1 MKKRV
6 LALLLAFVLV
16 AGLLPTAAFAANGV
30 HDVTVYAAVEGV
42 TFADASGAAV
52 SAPAAQDGDY
62 TTYSLSVP
70 DGVYTYT
77 ADGYG
82 SGKLRVTDDGDV
94 YLRVVNYTL
103 NQKASCSFEMRVTN
117 TEDTALVYESN
128 YAADNKVTS
137 LLIPALGFNVRYT
150 YELLPEDEAYC
161 PFSGD
166 LWVME
171 GAKPFE
177 GFKQSGY
184 QLSDSNTFA
193 IAKKAAVT
201 LKIPTGA
208 SLRVE
213 ELVKFYR
220 QPNYYETTFVK
231 TEDGYDYYTATVAA
245 RANGS
250 SFYYVVSKEGYM
262 TFARIFKPYDGLEI
276 TVESLEQTPERQG
289 GDYENSI
296 ITNGNASKFITM
308 QTGEAFSMWSSRA
321 WQAIDTI
328 TTNQYV
334 EPDKHYTILEGD
346 SVTVDEYG
354 IVRAVKPGL
363 SVVAITY
370 DAMSFN
376 GTNGTFYGAIQ
387 PERVAVFTFMVDGK
401 SDGITTSLEKLSD
414 LETFYFA
421 KTLQLPGEEKKD
433 MSDYMEYTIHP
444 EATNGEAL
452 VVSTMNVYGYP
463 TPKASGWTTCT
474 PNADGSYTLKLYAG
488 RTIVKFEAGD
498 ALRCHVLNAAGSDV
512 TVTNVSTPGAALTAG
527 DTVRV
532 SYSNVVTPTPKLG
545 AIYNP
550 GYTGTVYLVGAL
562 LDEEGNTVQTLE
574 GAHTQYGIA
583 DSAYANAVCS
593 QAGTLTVS
601 NMRIHLG
608 SYGSAD
614 TAHYLLNIQSEGGRY
629 NGEDA
634 PEATGYYC
642 YFQDISLTVTASEN
656 GTLAAEL
663 VKKINA
669 IGTVEL
675 TPECKAKIDAARRA
689 YDTAADAI
697 RSFITD
703 KQLQVLLDAEAAYTA
718 LAFAKMDE
726 TIERVTVDGTEYYV
740 LRNEL
745 ELSWFAA
752 LVNGT
757 LANTQPNAN
766 ANALLGADITLNE
779 SLLDTGHNLLD
790 RPGKKTWTSMVTFGG
805 IFDGCGHSISG
816 LYAYNP
822 PSGGKRQFGGLVT
835 TNNGTIRNLEIK
847 DSYFENGNL
856 VTQFGG
862 IVSMNNTNGV
872 VSNVAFDGRLQSG
885 NWFGGIAYQNKGKIS
900 NCVFDGLAATKK
912 IAGPNTQQAAGICI
926 TNNGTVTQCVNLGT
940 LQALSKNGIASGIV
954 GGAGNGRIENC
965 YSLGTLEAGKI
976 AGGIAGFAS
985 NQNTVKNCYA
995 AGTMTVNAG
1004 GQIFPIAN
1012 AKAKPDGASYYLDTL
1027 TPSVANA
1034 SYVAKSAAEFA
1045 DGTVLKLLGDPYVQ
1059 NIGTDRYPVFETTY
1073 VRVDEVEDL
1082 IDAIGEVDTRSGDA
1096 IKAARDAYDALTN
1109 VQKELLDDGYY
1120 EKLEAAEEAYA
1131 RILAEVEHV
1140 EDLIDAIGK
1149 VTERSGDAIKAARDA
1164 YDALTDG
1171 QKELLGDGYYEK
1183 LWAAEKEYARIL
1195 GIILDTADD
1204 DVPDASGVFD
1214 DVFARDWF
1222 ADAVSYVVDA
1232 GLMNG
1237 TSATTF
1243 SPRADTTRGMIVTI
1257 LARLDGERTGGSP
1270 WYAAGRDWAMRNG
1283 ISDGTNME
1291 GKITREQLAAM
1302 LYRYADKAGFD
1313 ISAFASLDGYAD
1325 ASSVSGWAKE
1335 AMQWAVGAGLINGRT
1350 ATTLAPQGNAT
1361 RAEVASILMRF
1372 MQKYTK

>member
-1 MKKRV
+1 MRKRV
-6 LALLLAFVLV
+6 LSLLLALV
-16 AGLLPTAAFAANGV
+16 RVVGLLPTAAFAADA

-42 TFADASGAAV
+42 TFADADGTAV
-52 SAPAAQDGDY
+52 SATAAQDGEY
-62 TTYSLSVP
+62 TAYSLHVT
-70 DGVYTYT
+70 DGVYTY
-77 ADGYG
+77 AAEGYG
-82 SGKLRVTDDGDV
+82 SGKLKITDDGDV

-103 NQKASCSFEMRVTN
+103 NSKAACSFRMRVVN
-117 TEDTALVYESN
+117 TEDTELVYESE
-128 YAADNKVTS
+128 ASADNKVAR
-137 LLIPALGFNVRYT
+137 LLVPAYGFDVRYT
-150 YELLPEDEAYC
+150 YELLPEDAEYC

-166 LWVME
+166 LWVLKGE
-171 GAKPFE
+171 KPFE

-193 IAKKAAVT
+193 IAKKATVT
-201 LKIPTGA
+201 LKIPAGA

-262 TFARIFKPYDGLEI
+262 TFARIFTPRDGLEI
-276 TVESLEQTPERQG
+276 TVDALEQTPERQG
-289 GDYENSI
+289 GDYECSI

-334 EPDKHYTILEGD
+334 DPDKHYTILEGD

-414 LETFYFA
+414 LETFYFVR
-421 KTLQLPGEEKKD
+421 TLQLPGEEKKD
-433 MSDYMEYTIHP
+433 MNDYMEYTIHP
-444 EATNGEAL
+444 VATNGEPL
-452 VVSTMNVYGYP
+452 TVSTMNVYGYP
-463 TPKASGWTTCT
+463 TPVASSWTRCT

-512 TVTNVSTPGAALTAG
+512 TVENVSTPGAALTAG

-550 GYTGTVYLVGAL
+550 GYGGTVYLEGEL
-562 LDEEGNTVQTLE
+562 QDEDSNTIQTLE
-574 GAHTQYGIA
+574 GMHTQYGIA
-583 DSAYANAVCS
+583 DSAYADAVCS

-601 NMRIHLG
+601 KMRIHL
-608 SYGSAD
+608 STYGSAE

-634 PEATGYYC
+634 PEATSYHC

-656 GTLAAEL
+656 GTLAAEI

-689 YDTAADAI
+689 YDTAADAV
-697 RSFITD
+697 RSYITD
-703 KQLQVLLDAEAAYTA
+703 EQLQVLLDAEADYTA
-718 LAFAKMDE
+718 LAFAKMND

-740 LRNEL
+740 LRDSL
-745 ELSWFAA
+745 ELSWFAT

-757 LANTQPNAN
+757 LADTQKNAN

-779 SLLDTGHNLLD
+779 SLLDADYNIPR
-790 RPGKKTWTSMVTFGG
+790 RPGLKSWTPMTTFGG

-816 LYAYNP
+816 LYARNP
-822 PSGGKRQFGGLVT
+822 SNGKGMTYGGFVI

-847 DSYFENGNL
+847 DASVENVKPTVKFGGVVGTNNAKGVVDN
-856 VTQFGG
+856 VTFNGRLETRFYVGG
-862 IVSMNNTNGV
+862 IVGV
-872 VSNVAFDGRLQSG
+872 NS
-885 NWFGGIAYQNKGKIS
+885 GKIS
-900 NCVFDGLAATKK
+900 NCVFDGLASTTKT
-912 IAGPNTQQAAGICI
+912 AGGNTVTAGGICY
-926 TNNGTVTQCVNLGT
+926 TNNGTIAQCVNLGT
-940 LQALSKNGIASGIV
+940 IQALSKLGVASGIV
-954 GGAGNGRIENC
+954 GGLGSGVIENC
-965 YSLGTLEAGKI
+965 YSLGTLEAGKTV
-976 AGGIAGFAS
+976 GGIAGFTN

-995 AGTMTVNAG
+995 AGTMKVNAG

-1012 AKAKPDGASYYLDTL
+1012 TQAKPDGASYYLDTL
-1027 TPSVANA
+1027 TPSVENA

-1045 DGTVLKLLGDPYVQ
+1045 DGTVLKLLGEPYVQ
-1059 NIGTDRYPVFETTY
+1059 NIGTDPYPVFETTY
-1073 VRVDEVEDL
+1073 DGFAIVKYVEEQISAIGTVTKDSK
-1082 IDAIGEVDTRSGDA
+1082 DAIE
-1096 IKAARDAYDALTN
+1096 AARA
-1109 VQKELLDDGYY
+1109 
-1120 EKLEAAEEAYA
+1120 
-1131 RILAEVEHV
+1131 
-1140 EDLIDAIGK
+1140 
-1149 VTERSGDAIKAARDA
+1149 A
-1164 YDALTDG
+1164 YDALTDV
-1171 QKELLGDGYYEK
+1171 QKTLVANYDELV
-1183 LWAAEKEYARIL
+1183 AAEKKLHDITTGTSKVQQPAK
-1195 GIILDTADD
+1195 GTKQDAADEAETD
-1204 DVPDASGVFD
+1204 GGFRDVRSS
-1214 DVFARDWF
+1214 DWF
-1222 ADAVSYVVDA
+1222 ADAVDYVSES
-1232 GLMNG
+1232 GLMTG
-1237 TSATTF
+1237 TSSSQF
-1243 SPRADTTRGMIVTI
+1243 SPNADTTRGMIVTI
-1257 LARLDGERTGGSP
+1257 LARLDGEDTAKSSP
-1270 WYAAGRDWAMRNG
+1270 WYQAGRQWAMKNG
-1283 ISDGTNME
+1283 ISDGTNMAAP
-1291 GKITREQLAAM
+1291 ITREQLAAM
-1302 LYRYADKAGFD
+1302 LFRCAAVNGMDAVTLEENLSGFADADKVSSWA
-1313 ISAFASLDGYAD
+1313 ISA
-1325 ASSVSGWAKE
+1325 
-1335 AMQWAVGAGLINGRT
+1335 MNWAVGQGLIQGANGR
-1350 ATTLAPQGNAT
+1350 LAPQASAT
-1361 RAEVASILMRF
+1361 RAQVAAILMRF
-1372 MQKYTK
+1372 AEKFAK

>member
-1 MKKRV
+1 MKKRI
-6 LALLLAFVLV
+6 LSLLLALVLV
-16 AGLLPTAAFAANGV
+16 AGLLPTAAFAANGA

-42 TFADASGAAV
+42 TFADASGSAV
-52 SAPAAQDGDY
+52 SAPSVQAGDY
-62 TTYSLSVP
+62 TAYSLRVE
-70 DGVYTYT
+70 DGIYTYT

-82 SGKLRVTDDGDV
+82 TGKLRVTDDGEV

-103 NQKASCSFEMRVTN
+103 NSKASCSFEMRVTN
-117 TEDTALVYESN
+117 TEDTALVYESE
-128 YAADNKVTS
+128 YAADNKTTS

-166 LWVME
+166 LWVKE
-171 GAKPFE
+171 GTTPFE

-220 QPNYYETTFVK
+220 QPNYYETKFVK

-276 TVESLEQTPERQG
+276 TVDTLEQTPERQG
-289 GDYENSI
+289 GEYENSI

-370 DAMSFN
+370 DAMSYD
-376 GTNGTFYGAIQ
+376 GTGDTFYGAIQ
-387 PERVAVFTFMVDGK
+387 PERVAVFTFLVDGD

-414 LETFYFA
+414 LETFYFVR
-421 KTLQLPGEEKKD
+421 TLQLPGEERKD
-433 MSDYMEYTIHP
+433 MNDCMEYTIHP
-444 EATNGEAL
+444 EATNGEEL
-452 VVSTMNVYGYP
+452 VVSTTNVYGYP
-463 TPKASGWTTCT
+463 TPKASAWTTCT

-488 RTIVKFEAGD
+488 RTVVKFEAGS
-498 ALRCHVLNAAGSDV
+498 AMRCHVLNAAGSDV
-512 TVTNVSTPGAALTAG
+512 TVTNVSTPGQPLASG
-527 DTVRV
+527 DTARIF
-532 SYSNVVTPTPKLG
+532 YSNVVTPLPKLG

-550 GYTGTVYLVGAL
+550 GYGGTVYLAGEL
-562 LDEEGNTVQTLE
+562 LDENGDTLQTLE
-574 GAHTQYGIA
+574 GQHTQYTIGE
-583 DSAYANAVCS
+583 DAYADAVCS
-593 QAGTLTVS
+593 QAGTLIVS

-608 SYGSAD
+608 SFGSAA
-614 TAHYLLNIQSEGGRY
+614 TTHFTLSAQSEGGRY

-634 PEATGYYC
+634 PEAMGYYC
-642 YFQDISLTVTASEN
+642 YFQDISLTIADSNNIE
-656 GTLAAEL
+656 LAAEI

-675 TPECKAKIDAARRA
+675 TDACKEKIEAARHA
-689 YDTAADAI
+689 YDTAADAV
-697 RSFITD
+697 RSYITD
-703 KQLQVLLDAEAAYTA
+703 EQLQVLLDAEADYTA
-718 LAFAKMDE
+718 LAFAKMSD

-740 LRNEL
+740 LRDAL
-745 ELSWFAA
+745 ELSWFAG

-757 LANTQPNAN
+757 LKDTPKNAN

-779 SLLDTGHNLLD
+779 SLLNADGSFPN
-790 RPGKKTWTSMVTFGG
+790 RPGKKSWTPMDTFGG

-816 LYAYNP
+816 LYAHNP
-822 PSGGKRQFGGLVT
+822 STGGKRSFGGLVN
-835 TNNGTIRNLEIK
+835 TNNGTIRNLEIR
-847 DSYFENGNL
+847 DSYFS
-856 VTQFGG
+856 TAYATAQFGG
-862 IVSMNNTNGV
+862 VVGTNNAAGV
-872 VSNVAFDGRLQSG
+872 VDNVTSSG
-885 NWFGGIAYQNKGKIS
+885 QQRSGIFVGGIVAANKGKIS
-900 NCVFDGLAATKK
+900 NCVFNGLVSTTTANSSS
-912 IAGPNTQQAAGICI
+912 IAGGICY

-940 LQALSKNGIASGIV
+940 LQALAKLGVASGIV
-954 GGAGNGRIENC
+954 GGGGSGVIENC
-965 YSLGTLEAGKI
+965 YSLGTLEAGKT
-976 AGGIAGFAS
+976 AGGIAGQSA
-985 NQNTVKNCYA
+985 NQNTVSNCYA
-995 AGTMTVNAG
+995 AGEMTVGAG

-1012 AKAKPDGASYYLDTL
+1012 TKAKPDGASYYLDTL
-1027 TPSVANA
+1027 TPSAANA

-1045 DGTVLKLLGDPYVQ
+1045 DGTVLKLLGEPYVQ
-1059 NIGTDRYPVFETTY
+1059 NIGTDPYPVFETTY
-1073 VRVDEVEDL
+1073 VKLGDAEEL
-1082 IDAIGEVDTRSGDA
+1082 IDAIGEVDARSGDA
-1096 IKAARDAYDALTN
+1096 IKAAREAYEALTN
-1109 VQKELLDDGYY
+1109 VQKELLDDSYY
-1120 EKLEAAEEAYA
+1120 EKLEAAEAAYE
-1131 RILAEVEHV
+1131 RILDEVEHV

-1164 YDALTDG
+1164 YDALTDA
-1171 QKELLGDGYYEK
+1171 QKELVGDDYYQK
-1183 LWAAEKEYARIL
+1183 LKAAEKEYARL
-1195 GIILDTADD
+1195 VGEILDAADEKD
-1204 DVPDASGVFD
+1204 GALDASRVFD
-1214 DVFARDWF
+1214 DVLARDWF

-1237 TSATTF
+1237 TSASEF
-1243 SPRADTTRGMIVTI
+1243 NPRADTTRGMIVTI

-1270 WYAAGRDWAMRNG
+1270 WYAAGRDWAMRSG
-1283 ISDGTNME
+1283 ISDGTNMT

-1302 LYRYADKAGFD
+1302 LYRYADMKGYDVSASAD
-1313 ISAFASLDGYAD
+1313 ISGYAD

-1335 AMQWAVGAGLINGRT
+1335 AVQWAVGTGLINGRT

-1361 RAEVASILMRF
+1361 RAEVAAILMRF
-1372 MQKYTK
+1372 MQGYVK

>member
-117 TEDTALVYESN
+117 TEDTALVYASD
-128 YAADNKVTS
+128 YAADNKTTS

-177 GFKQSGY
+177 GFKQSSY
-184 QLSDSNTFA
+184 NLSDGNTFA

-498 ALRCHVLNAAGSDV
+498 ALRCHVLNAVGSDV
-512 TVTNVSTPGAALTAG
+512 TVTNVSTPDQPLAVG
-527 DTVRV
+527 DIAKV
-532 SYSNVVTPTPKLG
+532 SYSNVVTPLPKLG

-550 GYTGTVYLVGAL
+550 GYPDTAYMEGTL
-562 LDEEGNTVQTLE
+562 LDADGNTMQALE
-574 GAHTQYGIA
+574 GRHTQYGIGKE
-583 DSAYANAVCS
+583 SAVEASCT

-601 NMRIHLG
+601 NLRIHLG
-608 SYGSAD
+608 AFGETA
-614 TAHYLLNIQSEGGRY
+614 TAHYILNAQSSGGLY
-629 NGEDA
+629 TGDDA
-634 PEATGYYC
+634 PESTGYYC
-642 YFQDISLTVTASEN
+642 YFQDISLTVADSDN
-656 GTLAAEL
+656 RTLAAEV

-675 TPECKAKIDAARRA
+675 TAACKERIDAARNA
-689 YDTAADAI
+689 YNNAVEQVKNL
-697 RSFITD
+697 ITD
-703 KQLQVLLDAEAAYTA
+703 EQLQILLDAENAYTA
-718 LAFAKMDE
+718 LADKKMAE
-726 TIERVTVDGTEYYV
+726 TIDKVTVDGVEYYV
-740 LRNEL
+740 LRNAAEL
-745 ELSWFAA
+745 IWFAK

-757 LANTQPNAN
+757 IVDVRQNAN

-779 SLLDTGHNLLD
+779 NLLD
-790 RPGKKTWTSMVTFGG
+790 ENGNVKDLTNVTVWTPMDKFGG
-805 IFDGCGHSISG
+805 IFDGCGYSISG
-816 LYAYNP
+816 LYAENT
-822 PSGGKRQFGGLVT
+822 KAQKKLAFGFVA
-835 TNNGTIRNLEIK
+835 TNNGTVQNLQFK
-847 DSYFENGNL
+847 DSAL
-856 VTQFGG
+856 VNEFLAAKVGGVVGTNSKTGVVNNVVYHGAVRGGMFVGG
-862 IVSMNNTNGV
+862 IVG
-872 VSNVAFDGRLQSG
+872 
-885 NWFGGIAYQNKGKIS
+885 QNSGKIS
-900 NCVFDGLAATKK
+900 NSVFGGNAAT
-912 IAGPNTQQAAGICI
+912 APAAAGGVGGICA
-926 TNNGTVTQCVNLGT
+926 TNTGTVTQCVNMGEIEATGT
-940 LQALSKNGIASGIV
+940 ATASGIV
-954 GGAGNGRIENC
+954 GSSGTGRIENC
-965 YSLGTLEAGKI
+965 YSLGTLEAVKTV
-976 AGGIAGFAS
+976 AGIAGLSGNA
-985 NQNTVKNCYA
+985 NTVKNCYA

-1012 AKAKPDGASYYLDTL
+1012 TKAKPDGASYYLDTL

-1045 DGTVLKLLGDPYVQ
+1045 DGTVLKLLGEPYVQ
-1059 NIGTDRYPVFETTY
+1059 NIGTDPYPVFETTY

-1082 IDAIGEVDTRSGDA
+1082 IDAIGEVDARSGDA
-1096 IKAARDAYDALTN
+1096 IAAARDAYDALTN

-1164 YDALTDG
+1164 YDTLTDA
-1171 QKELLGDGYYEK
+1171 QKELLGEGYYEK
-1183 LWAAEKEYARIL
+1183 LWAAEKEYTRIL